1 MANPRVKVSSKGA
14 RAILQSAEVQADLR
28 RRTRAIAAAAGPGM
42 LSEVE
47 VGPNRAR
54 GSVRT
59 GSAVARKRE
68 AESKALT
75 RALDAGRL

>member
-1 MANPRVKVSSKGA
+1 MANPRVKINSAGA
-14 RAILQSAEVQADLR
+14 RAILQSDAVRAELGR
-28 RRTRAIAAAAGPGM
+28 RARRIAAVAGPGM
-42 LSEVE
+42 EAGTE

-54 GSVRT
+54 ASVIT
-59 GSAVARKRE
+59 GTAAARKRE